1 VAFLCQRQK
10 KLLVFENKFHHAFL
24 YENCAGCPICKL
36 QLAVLVAI
44 CKLQL
49 GVHKKASKKLHVK
62 MLMKSTPGFNVLK
75 HIFLRH

>member
-1 VAFLCQRQK
+1 VRKTK

-24 YENCAGCPICKL
+24 YENCAGCTICKL

-44 CKLQL
+44 RKSQL

-62 MLMKSTPGFNVLK
+62 MLIKSTPGVNVLK